1 MTLGAWVSSRC
12 LNRRLGSRACG
23 WMLGQYGM
31 DDSGAL
37 FDASGLERVIAVDD
51 GGVEVGAGINK
62 RFRSFE
68 PDAVMLVPPSL
79 DEWLPQNHLSR
90 FIAEIVEANLDLDRF
105 YSSYRKTKGQPPYDP
120 RLMVRVLLYGYCVG
134 VRSSRE
140 LERACVDVVA
150 FRWLSAQQT
159 PDFRSIGRFRKRHL
173 AALGNVFLQAL
184 ELCRAAGMVSLGR
197 VALDGTKVRA
207 NASRHKAMSYARL
220 TEKQKIL
227 AVEVSELLAQAQAID
242 AAEDTR
248 FGKDK
253 RGDELPAEL
262 ARRESRM
269 VKMAAAR
276 ASLEADAAARARE
289 QAQEKSRERGDD
301 DDTTATKGEDAAQ
314 NAKVKPKAQRSFTDP
329 DSRIM
334 KTADGSFHYCYNAQA
349 VVDADHQVI
358 IATQLSN
365 IAVDVEQWQ
374 PMVEETLST
383 VGSLPREILADAG
396 YSSAKNLEHAK
407 NIEETS
413 DGATEFFISTGRA
426 KHGERIPDVPR
437 GRIPANATV
446 RERMGR
452 KLRTKNGRAVYARR
466 KAIVEPVFGQIHT
479 RQGKRVLLR
488 GLDQAQNEWD
498 LLAGCHNLMKL
509 FTMRNTTPLGA
520 PARA

>member
-1 MTLGAWVSSRC
+1 
-12 LNRRLGSRACG
+12 
-23 WMLGQYGM
+23 
-31 DDSGAL
+31 
-37 FDASGLERVIAVDD
+37 
-51 GGVEVGAGINK
+51 
-62 RFRSFE
+62 
-68 PDAVMLVPPSL
+68 MLVPPSL
-79 DEWLPQNHLSR
+79 DEWLPENHLAR
-90 FIAEIVEANLDLDRF
+90 FIAEIVETSLDLDRF
-105 YSSYRKTKGQPPYDP
+105 YSSYRKVKGQPPYDP

-150 FRWLSAQQT
+150 FRWLSGQQT

-220 TEKQKIL
+220 TEKQKVL
-227 AVEVSELLAQAQAID
+227 AAEVSELLAEAQDID
-242 AAEDTR
+242 AAQDTR

-262 ARRESRM
+262 ARRESRL
-269 VKMAAAR
+269 VKMALAR
-276 ASLEADAAARARE
+276 ESLEAEAAARARKE
-289 QAQEKSRERGDD
+289 AEDASRKRDDD
-301 DDTTATKGEDAAQ
+301 DDTTATKGQDAADK
-314 NAKVKPKAQRSFTDP
+314 AEVKPSAQRNFTDP
-329 DSRIM
+329 DARIM

-349 VVDADHQVI
+349 VVDSDHQVI
-358 IATQLSN
+358 IATQLTN
-365 IAVDVEQWQ
+365 IAVDVEQLH
-374 PMVEETLST
+374 PMLEATRTT

-396 YSSAKNLEHAK
+396 YGSAKNFAHAK
-407 NIEETS
+407 EIADAS
-413 DGATEFFISTGRA
+413 GTEFFISTGRA

-437 GRIPANATV
+437 GRIPANATQ

-488 GLDQAQNEWD
+488 GLENARNEWN
-498 LLAGCHNLMKL
+498 LIAGCHNLLKL
-509 FTMRNTTPLGA
+509 FTMQSKALLAA
-520 PARA
+520 PAGT

>member
-1 MTLGAWVSSRC
+1 
-12 LNRRLGSRACG
+12 
-23 WMLGQYGM
+23 M
-31 DDSGAL
+31 DDSGEL
-37 FDASGLERVIAVDD
+37 FDVSGLRVDRPADD
-51 GGVEVGAGINK
+51 DLTVEVGAGIHK

-79 DEWLPQNHLSR
+79 DEWLPENHLAR
-90 FIAEIVEANLDLDRF
+90 FIADLVDTELDLGRF
-105 YSSYRKTKGQPPYDP
+105 YSAYAKVKGQPPYDP

-150 FRWLSAQQT
+150 FRWLAAQQA

-207 NASRHKAMSYARL
+207 NASRHKAMSYGRL
-220 TEKQKIL
+220 TERQKVL
-227 AVEVSELLAQAQAID
+227 AVEVSELLAEAQAID

-262 ARRESRM
+262 ARRESRL
-269 VKMAAAR
+269 VKMAAAQ
-276 ASLEADAAARARE
+276 ASLEAEAAARARKE
-289 QAQEKSRERGDD
+289 AQEKSRERGDD
-301 DDTTATKGEDAAQ
+301 DDTTATKGENAAA
-314 NAKVKPKAQRSFTDP
+314 NAKVKPTAQRNFTDP

-358 IATQLSN
+358 IATRLTN
-365 IAVDVEQWQ
+365 IAVDVEQLT
-374 PMVEETLST
+374 PMLEEIRST
-383 VGSLPREILADAG
+383 VGSLPREVLADAG

-407 NIEETS
+407 NIEDASAGT
-413 DGATEFFISTGRA
+413 TEFFISTGRT
-426 KHGERIPDVPR
+426 KHGERIPDLPR
-437 GRIPANATV
+437 GRIPANATG

-479 RQGKRVLLR
+479 RQGKHVLLR
-488 GLDQAQNEWD
+488 GMEQAQHEWN
-498 LLAGCHNLMKL
+498 LIAGCHNLLKL
-509 FTMRNTTPLGA
+509 FTMASKAAHPAL
-520 PARA
+520 ARA

>member
-1 MTLGAWVSSRC
+1 ME
-12 LNRRLGSRACG
+12 
-23 WMLGQYGM
+23 
-31 DDSGAL
+31 DPDAL
-37 FDASGLERVIAVDD
+37 FDVTGLRRAEPVDD
-51 GGVEVGAGINK
+51 GSVEVGAGINK
-62 RFRSFE
+62 RFRSFQ
-68 PDAVMLVPPSL
+68 PDAIMLVPPSL

-90 FIAEIVEANLDLDRF
+90 FIAEIVETNLDLTRF
-105 YSSYRKTKGQPPYDP
+105 YSSYRKIKGQPPYDP

-150 FRWLSAQQT
+150 FRWLSAQQA

-220 TEKQKIL
+220 TEKQKVL
-227 AVEVSELLAQAQAID
+227 AVEVSDLLADAQAID

-262 ARRESRM
+262 ARRESRL
-269 VKMAAAR
+269 VKMAEAQ
-276 ASLEADAAARARE
+276 ASLEAEAAARARKE
-289 QAQEKSRERGDD
+289 AQEKSRERGDD
-301 DDTTATKGEDAAQ
+301 DDTTATKGDKAAE
-314 NAKVKPKAQRSFTDP
+314 NATVKPTAQRNFTDP

-358 IATQLSN
+358 IATQLTN
-365 IAVDVEQWQ
+365 IAVDVEQLT
-374 PMVEETLST
+374 PMLEEIAST

-396 YSSAKNLEHAK
+396 YSSAKNLDQAK
-407 NIEETS
+407 TITDAS
-413 DGATEFFISTGRA
+413 AGATEFFISTGRA

-452 KLRTKNGRAVYARR
+452 KLRTTNGRAVYARR

-488 GLDQAQNEWD
+488 GLGQAQNEWN

-509 FTMRNTTPLGA
+509 FTMRSNALLAA
-520 PARA
+520 PAGT

>member
-1 MTLGAWVSSRC
+1 V
-12 LNRRLGSRACG
+12 
-23 WMLGQYGM
+23 
-31 DDSGAL
+31 DDSGFL
-37 FDASGLERVIAVDD
+37 FDATGLERVIPVDD
-51 GGVEVGAGINK
+51 GGVEVGAGIHK
-62 RFRSFE
+62 RFRAFE

-79 DEWLPQNHLSR
+79 DEWLPENHLSR
-90 FIAEIVEANLDLDRF
+90 FIAELVETSLDLDRF
-105 YSSYRKTKGQPPYDP
+105 YSSYRKVKGQPPYDP

-207 NASRHKAMSYARL
+207 NASRHKAMSYGRL
-220 TEKQKIL
+220 TEKQKVL
-227 AVEVSELLAQAQAID
+227 AAEVSELLGDAQDID
-242 AAEDTR
+242 AAEDAR

-262 ARRESRM
+262 ARRESRL
-269 VKMAAAR
+269 VKMAQAR
-276 ASLEADAAARARE
+276 ESLEAEAAARARKE
-289 QAQEKSRERGDD
+289 AQERSRKRGDD
-301 DDTTATKGEDAAQ
+301 DDTTATKGQDAAD
-314 NAKVKPKAQRSFTDP
+314 NAEVKPSAQRNFTDP
-329 DSRIM
+329 DARIM

-358 IATQLSN
+358 IATRLTN
-365 IAVDVEQWQ
+365 IAVDVEQLA
-374 PMVEETLST
+374 PMLEETRAT
-383 VGSLPREILADAG
+383 VGALPREILADAG
-396 YSSAKNLEHAK
+396 YGSAKNLEHARS
-407 NIEETS
+407 IADAS
-413 DGATEFFISTGRA
+413 AGATEFFISTGRA

-452 KLRTKNGRAVYARR
+452 KLKTKNGRAVYARR

-488 GLDQAQNEWD
+488 GLGQAQDEWN
-498 LLAGCHNLMKL
+498 LIAGCHNLLKL
-509 FTMRNTTPLGA
+509 FTMRTSTLIAA
-520 PARA
+520 PAGT

>member
-1 MTLGAWVSSRC
+1 M
-12 LNRRLGSRACG
+12 
-23 WMLGQYGM
+23 
-31 DDSGAL
+31 
-37 FDASGLERVIAVDD
+37 
-51 GGVEVGAGINK
+51 GAGINK
-62 RFRSFE
+62 RFRAFE
-68 PDAVMLVPPSL
+68 PGAVMLVPPSL
-79 DEWLPQNHLSR
+79 DEWLPENHLSR
-90 FIAEIVEANLDLDRF
+90 FIAELVETSLDLGRF
-105 YSSYRKTKGQPPYDP
+105 YSTYRKVKGQPPYDP

-150 FRWLSAQQT
+150 FRWLSGQQT

-173 AALGNVFLQAL
+173 AALGNVFFQAL

-207 NASRHKAMSYARL
+207 NASRHKAMSYGRL

-227 AVEVSELLAQAQAID
+227 AAEVSELLAQAQDID

-262 ARRESRM
+262 TRRESRLI
-269 VKMAAAR
+269 KMAQAR
-276 ASLEADAAARARE
+276 ESLEAEAAARARKDAE
-289 QAQEKSRERGDD
+289 EKSRKRDDD
-301 DDTTATKGEDAAQ
+301 DDTTATKGQDAADK
-314 NAKVKPKAQRSFTDP
+314 AEVKPSAQRNFTDP
-329 DSRIM
+329 DARIM

-358 IATQLSN
+358 IATQLTN
-365 IAVDVEQWQ
+365 IAVDVEQLQ
-374 PMVEETLST
+374 PMLEETRST
-383 VGSLPREILADAG
+383 VGSLPSEVLADAG
-396 YSSAKNLEHAK
+396 YGSAKNLEHAK
-407 NIEETS
+407 EIA
-413 DGATEFFISTGRA
+413 DVGGTEFFISTGRS

-437 GRIPANATV
+437 GRIPADATQ

-479 RQGKRVLLR
+479 RQGKHVLLR
-488 GLDQAQNEWD
+488 GLEQARNEWN
-498 LLAGCHNLMKL
+498 LIAGCHNLLKL
-509 FTMRNTTPLGA
+509 FTMQSRTLLPA
-520 PARA
+520 PAGT

>member
-1 MTLGAWVSSRC
+1 
-12 LNRRLGSRACG
+12 
-23 WMLGQYGM
+23 
-31 DDSGAL
+31 
-37 FDASGLERVIAVDD
+37 
-51 GGVEVGAGINK
+51 
-62 RFRSFE
+62 
-68 PDAVMLVPPSL
+68 MLVPPSL
-79 DEWLPQNHLSR
+79 DEWLPENHLSR
-90 FIAEIVEANLDLDRF
+90 FIAEIVETSLDLDRF
-105 YSSYRKTKGQPPYDP
+105 YSSYRKVKGQPPYDP

-150 FRWLSAQQT
+150 FRWLSGQQT

-207 NASRHKAMSYARL
+207 NASRHKAMSYGRL
-220 TEKQKIL
+220 TEKQKVL
-227 AVEVSELLAQAQAID
+227 AAEVSELLAEAQDID
-242 AAEDTR
+242 AAEDNR

-262 ARRESRM
+262 ARRESRL
-269 VKMAAAR
+269 VKMAQAR
-276 ASLEADAAARARE
+276 ASLEAEAAARARKE
-289 QAQEKSRERGDD
+289 AEERSRKRDDD
-301 DDTTATKGEDAAQ
+301 DDTTATKGQDAAEK
-314 NAKVKPKAQRSFTDP
+314 AEVKPTAQRNFTDP
-329 DSRIM
+329 DARIM

-349 VVDADHQVI
+349 VVDSDHQVI
-358 IATQLSN
+358 IATQLTN
-365 IAVDVEQWQ
+365 VAVDVEQLA
-374 PMVEETLST
+374 PMLEEIRTT

-396 YSSAKNLEHAK
+396 YGSAKNLEHAK
-407 NIEETS
+407 EIADA
-413 DGATEFFISTGRA
+413 DGTEFFISIGRA

-437 GRIPANATV
+437 GRIPADATR

-488 GLDQAQNEWD
+488 GLAQAQHEWN
-498 LLAGCHNLMKL
+498 LIAGCHNLLKL
-509 FTMRNTTPLGA
+509 FTMQSRALLAA
-520 PARA
+520 PAGT

>member
-1 MTLGAWVSSRC
+1 VRQL
-12 LNRRLGSRACG
+12 
-23 WMLGQYGM
+23 GM
-31 DDSGAL
+31 DDSDAL
-37 FDASGLERVIAVDD
+37 FDVTGLKRVEPVDD
-51 GGVEVGAGINK
+51 GGVEVGAGIHK
-62 RFRSFE
+62 RFRAFE
-68 PDAVMLVPPSL
+68 PDAIMLVPPSL
-79 DEWLPQNHLSR
+79 DEWLPENHLSR
-90 FIAEIVEANLDLDRF
+90 FIAEMVETELDLERF

-173 AALGNVFLQAL
+173 AALGNVFLDAL

-207 NASRHKAMSYARL
+207 NASRHKAMSYGRL
-220 TEKQKIL
+220 VEKQKVL
-227 AVEVSELLAQAQAID
+227 AAEVTELLGEAQDID
-242 AAEDTR
+242 AAEDAR

-262 ARRESRM
+262 ARRQSRLA
-269 VKMAAAR
+269 KMAQAR
-276 ASLEADAAARARE
+276 KSLEAEAAARARKE
-289 QAQEKSRERGDD
+289 AEEKSRGRGDD
-301 DDTTATKGEDAAQ
+301 DDATATKGEDAAQ
-314 NAKVKPKAQRSFTDP
+314 NAEVKPTAQRNFTDP
-329 DSRIM
+329 DARIM
-334 KTADGSFHYCYNAQA
+334 KTADSSYHYCYNAQA

-358 IATQLSN
+358 IATQLTN
-365 IAVDVEQWQ
+365 IAVDVQQ
-374 PMVEETLST
+374 LTPMLEETRT
-383 VGSLPREILADAG
+383 NVGSLPAEILADAG
-396 YSSAKNLEHAK
+396 YSSAKNLEYSK
-407 NIEETS
+407 TIEDAS
-413 DGATEFFISTGRA
+413 DGATRFFISTGRT

-437 GRIPANATV
+437 GRIPADATQ

-488 GLDQAQNEWD
+488 GLEQAQHEWN
-498 LLAGCHNLMKL
+498 LIAGCHNLMKL
-509 FTMRNTTPLGA
+509 FTMRSGALLAA
-520 PARA
+520 PAGT

>member
-1 MTLGAWVSSRC
+1 V
-12 LNRRLGSRACG
+12 
-23 WMLGQYGM
+23 
-31 DDSGAL
+31 DHSGFL
-37 FDASGLERVIAVDD
+37 FDATDLERVIPVDD
-51 GGVEVGAGINK
+51 GSVEVGAGVNK
-62 RFRSFE
+62 RFRPFE

-79 DEWLPQNHLSR
+79 DEWLPENHLAR
-90 FIAEIVEANLDLDRF
+90 FIAEIVETSLDLDRF
-105 YSSYRKTKGQPPYDP
+105 YSSYRKVKGQPPYDP

-150 FRWLSAQQT
+150 FRWLSGQQT

-220 TEKQKIL
+220 TEKQKVL
-227 AVEVSELLAQAQAID
+227 AAEVSELLAEAQDID
-242 AAEDTR
+242 AAQDTR

-262 ARRESRM
+262 ARRESRL
-269 VKMAAAR
+269 VKMALAR
-276 ASLEADAAARARE
+276 ESLEAEAAARARKE
-289 QAQEKSRERGDD
+289 AEDASRKRDDD
-301 DDTTATKGEDAAQ
+301 DDTTATKGQDAADK
-314 NAKVKPKAQRSFTDP
+314 AEVKPSAQRNFTDP
-329 DSRIM
+329 DARIM

-349 VVDADHQVI
+349 VVDSDHQVI
-358 IATQLSN
+358 IATQLTN
-365 IAVDVEQWQ
+365 IAVDVEQLH
-374 PMVEETLST
+374 PMLEETRTT

-396 YSSAKNLEHAK
+396 YGSAKNFAHAK
-407 NIEETS
+407 EITDAS
-413 DGATEFFISTGRA
+413 GTEFFISTGRA

-437 GRIPANATV
+437 GRIPADATQ

-488 GLDQAQNEWD
+488 GLENARNEWN
-498 LLAGCHNLMKL
+498 LIAGCHNLLKL
-509 FTMRNTTPLGA
+509 FTMQREALLAA
-520 PARA
+520 PAGT